1 MPFFANLMVLTR
13 FHVTLKKL
21 GTVIFT
27 PGRPTKVGNA
37 VMAGIG
43 YRQNH
48 KTPYSHLV
56 TGNTNSK

>member
-1 MPFFANLMVLTR
+1 MVLTR